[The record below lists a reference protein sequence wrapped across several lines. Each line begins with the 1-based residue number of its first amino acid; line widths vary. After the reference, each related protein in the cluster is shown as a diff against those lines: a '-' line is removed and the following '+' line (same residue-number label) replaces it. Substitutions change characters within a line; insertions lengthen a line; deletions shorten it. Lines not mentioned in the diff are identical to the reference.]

1 MSKPTRLLFIVLI
14 SLIFLASGDQ
24 HSRAVNSPQSF
35 NAKRIKFDVATF
47 EEREGR
53 RDLIAETTVEGP
65 EGTDFNIKLAGARFQ
80 MNARFLTDLV
90 APDALKVRADL
101 NTRRFYGQSERKLP
115 LYEEDSQRQTLQLGF
130 DEKMVLLPFGRNDGS
145 DQLKIEI
152 SPILSDQTAYLE
164 SGQRRPLEIKILK
177 ASPEGVISV
186 EASTIPH
193 RFIVEAAIIEDGKE
207 VARATS
213 DALLEEAKEL
223 ILKPNEQ
230 ASREVIKPPL
240 AVTLTVNQYMR
251 TRPTDQVAI
260 AFDAYQLSES
270 AQRETPNFHG
280 AGINEVGAYLNYDV
294 TDYLK
299 SSGSKYE
306 LRFKIKLAPGE
317 DAN

>member
-1 MSKPTRLLFIVLI
+1 MSTPTRILFILLL
-14 SLIFLASGDQ
+14 SLVFLASSDRP
-24 HSRAVNSPQSF
+24 SRAMNSPQSV
-35 NAKRIKFDVATF
+35 NAKRIKFDLTTF

-53 RDLIAETTVEGP
+53 RDLISQTTVEGP

-90 APDALKVRADL
+90 APNTLKVRADL
-101 NTRRFYGQSERKLP
+101 NTRRLYGQSERNLP
-115 LYEEDSQRQTLQLGF
+115 LYEEDSQRQALQLGF
-130 DEKMVLLPFGRNDGS
+130 DEKMVLLPFGRNDSS

-186 EASTIPH
+186 EASKTPH
-193 RFIVEAAIIEDGKE
+193 RFVIEAALLEDGRE
-207 VARATS
+207 VARETS
-213 DALLEEAKEL
+213 DALLEEAREL
-223 ILKPNEQ
+223 ILRPNEQ
-230 ASREVIKPPL
+230 ASRDVIKRPL

-251 TRPTDQVAI
+251 ARPTDQVAI
-260 AFDAYQLSES
+260 KFDADQLSEA
-270 AQRETPNFHG
+270 AQRELPSFHG

-294 TDYLK
+294 TQYLK
-299 SSGSKYE
+299 SSGGKYE